1 MLEII
6 EDNPHKCSIDLTE
19 GKFHQIKRMF
29 EAIGKE
35 VVKLKRLSIDSL
47 LLDESLLPGEYREL
61 TEEEIVKLKGIE

>member
-1 MLEII
+1 
-6 EDNPHKCSIDLTE
+6 
-19 GKFHQIKRMF
+19 MF

-61 TEEEIVKLKGIE
+61 TEEEIVKLKGNE